1 LSDTV
6 NKTASLSRLKDGFGL
21 HDVALRT
28 TLLGADVEVWNDPEM
43 QMVIRLRIHGR
54 VQGVWYRG
62 WLVEEA
68 SGRGLDG
75 WVRNRTD
82 GSVEALVAG
91 DEATVRVLIERCK
104 EGPSQARVALVEQHP
119 ESEPPA
125 PGFVQRPT
133 L

>member
-1 LSDTV
+1 
-6 NKTASLSRLKDGFGL
+6 
-21 HDVALRT
+21 
-28 TLLGADVEVWNDPEM
+28 
-43 QMVIRLRIHGR
+43 MVVRLRIHGR

-75 WVRNRTD
+75 WVRNRMD

-91 DEATVRVLIERCK
+91 DEAAVRALIERCR
-104 EGPSQARVALVEQHP
+104 EGPSLARVALVEERF

-125 PGFVQRPT
+125 PGFVQLAT

>member
-1 LSDTV
+1 
-6 NKTASLSRLKDGFGL
+6 L

-28 TLLGADVEVWNDPEM
+28 TLQSADGLVRKDPEE
-43 QMVIRLRIHGR
+43 QMVVRLRIHGR

-68 SGRGLDG
+68 SSLGLDG
-75 WVRNRTD
+75 WVRNRAD
-82 GSVEALVAG
+82 GTVEALVGG
-91 DEATVRVLIERCK
+91 DEAKVRSLIERCK
-104 EGPSQARVALVEQHP
+104 EGPSLARVALVEQHP